1 MFHVKENTE
10 ASTTTATH
18 DRNGPSCILV
28 DRILS
33 IVVVF
38 SFVVVVVIFLLLLIC
53 FVFVILPHPVELIF
67 FIQTLVGL
75 CVIELLSCFHFLSH
89 RFPYLT
95 NSYFSNNWLRRWKRT

>member
-38 SFVVVVVIFLLLLIC
+38 SFVVIVIIFVVVIFSLLLIC
-53 FVFVILPHPVELIF
+53 YCFCSTPS
-67 FIQTLVGL
+67 
-75 CVIELLSCFHFLSH
+75 SC
-89 RFPYLT
+89 
-95 NSYFSNNWLRRWKRT
+95 

>member
-1 MFHVKENTE
+1 MFHMKENTE

-38 SFVVVVVIFLLLLIC
+38 SFVVVVIIFVVVIFLLLLIC
-53 FVFVILPHPVELIF
+53 YCFCSTPS
-67 FIQTLVGL
+67 
-75 CVIELLSCFHFLSH
+75 SC
-89 RFPYLT
+89 
-95 NSYFSNNWLRRWKRT
+95 

>member
-38 SFVVVVVIFLLLLIC
+38 SFVVVVIIFVVVIFLLLLIC
-53 FVFVILPHPVELIF
+53 CCFCSTPS
-67 FIQTLVGL
+67 
-75 CVIELLSCFHFLSH
+75 SC
-89 RFPYLT
+89 
-95 NSYFSNNWLRRWKRT
+95 

>member
-38 SFVVVVVIFLLLLIC
+38 SFVVVVIVVVIIFVVVIFLLLLIC
-53 FVFVILPHPVELIF
+53 YCFCSTPS
-67 FIQTLVGL
+67 
-75 CVIELLSCFHFLSH
+75 SC
-89 RFPYLT
+89 
-95 NSYFSNNWLRRWKRT
+95 

>member
-38 SFVVVVVIFLLLLIC
+38 SFVVVVIVVVIIFVVVIFLLLLIC
-53 FVFVILPHPVELIF
+53 Y
-67 FIQTLVGL
+67 
-75 CVIELLSCFHFLSH
+75 CFCST
-89 RFPYLT
+89 P
-95 NSYFSNNWLRRWKRT
+95 

>member
-38 SFVVVVVIFLLLLIC
+38 SFVVVVIIFVVVIFLLLLIYCC
-53 FVFVILPHPVELIF
+53 FCSTPS
-67 FIQTLVGL
+67 
-75 CVIELLSCFHFLSH
+75 SC
-89 RFPYLT
+89 
-95 NSYFSNNWLRRWKRT
+95 

>member
-38 SFVVVVVIFLLLLIC
+38 SFVVVVIIFVVVIFLLLLIC
-53 FVFVILPHPVELIF
+53 YCFCSTPS
-67 FIQTLVGL
+67 
-75 CVIELLSCFHFLSH
+75 SC
-89 RFPYLT
+89 
-95 NSYFSNNWLRRWKRT
+95 

>member
-38 SFVVVVVIFLLLLIC
+38 PFVVIVIIFVVVIFLLLLIC
-53 FVFVILPHPVELIF
+53 Y
-67 FIQTLVGL
+67 
-75 CVIELLSCFHFLSH
+75 CFCST
-89 RFPYLT
+89 P
-95 NSYFSNNWLRRWKRT
+95 

>member
-1 MFHVKENTE
+1 MFHVKEKTE

-38 SFVVVVVIFLLLLIC
+38 SFVVVVIVVVIIFVVVIFLLLLIC
-53 FVFVILPHPVELIF
+53 Y
-67 FIQTLVGL
+67 
-75 CVIELLSCFHFLSH
+75 CFCST
-89 RFPYLT
+89 P
-95 NSYFSNNWLRRWKRT
+95 

>member
-18 DRNGPSCILV
+18 YRNGPSCILV

-38 SFVVVVVIFLLLLIC
+38 SFVVVVIIFVVVIFLLLLIC
-53 FVFVILPHPVELIF
+53 YCFCSTPS
-67 FIQTLVGL
+67 
-75 CVIELLSCFHFLSH
+75 SC
-89 RFPYLT
+89 
-95 NSYFSNNWLRRWKRT
+95 

>member
-38 SFVVVVVIFLLLLIC
+38 SFVVVVIIFVVVIFFLLLIC
-53 FVFVILPHPVELIF
+53 CCFCSTPS
-67 FIQTLVGL
+67 
-75 CVIELLSCFHFLSH
+75 SC
-89 RFPYLT
+89 
-95 NSYFSNNWLRRWKRT
+95 

>member
-18 DRNGPSCILV
+18 DRNGPSCILI

-38 SFVVVVVIFLLLLIC
+38 SFVVVVIIFVVVIFLLLLIYCC
-53 FVFVILPHPVELIF
+53 FCSTPS
-67 FIQTLVGL
+67 
-75 CVIELLSCFHFLSH
+75 SC
-89 RFPYLT
+89 
-95 NSYFSNNWLRRWKRT
+95 

>member
-38 SFVVVVVIFLLLLIC
+38 SFVVVVIIFVVVIFLLLLIC
-53 FVFVILPHPVELIF
+53 Y
-67 FIQTLVGL
+67 
-75 CVIELLSCFHFLSH
+75 CFCST
-89 RFPYLT
+89 P
-95 NSYFSNNWLRRWKRT
+95 

>member
-1 MFHVKENTE
+1 MFRVKENTE

-38 SFVVVVVIFLLLLIC
+38 SFVVVVIIFVVVIFLLLLIC
-53 FVFVILPHPVELIF
+53 YCFCSTPS
-67 FIQTLVGL
+67 
-75 CVIELLSCFHFLSH
+75 SC
-89 RFPYLT
+89 
-95 NSYFSNNWLRRWKRT
+95 

>member
-38 SFVVVVVIFLLLLIC
+38 SFVVFVIFVVVII
-53 FVFVILPHPVELIF
+53 FVFVIL
-67 FIQTLVGL
+67 
-75 CVIELLSCFHFLSH
+75 LLLMICYCFCSTPSSCRTDIFHFKL
-89 RFPYLT
+89 L
-95 NSYFSNNWLRRWKRT
+95 

>member
-38 SFVVVVVIFLLLLIC
+38 SFVVVVIIFAVVIFLLLLIC
-53 FVFVILPHPVELIF
+53 YCFCSTPS
-67 FIQTLVGL
+67 
-75 CVIELLSCFHFLSH
+75 SC
-89 RFPYLT
+89 
-95 NSYFSNNWLRRWKRT
+95 

>member
-38 SFVVVVVIFLLLLIC
+38 SFVVVVIIFVVVIFLSLLIC
-53 FVFVILPHPVELIF
+53 YCFYSTPS
-67 FIQTLVGL
+67 
-75 CVIELLSCFHFLSH
+75 SC
-89 RFPYLT
+89 
-95 NSYFSNNWLRRWKRT
+95 

>member
-38 SFVVVVVIFLLLLIC
+38 SFVVVVIVVVIIFVVVIFFVVIDLLL
-53 FVFVILPHPVELIF
+53 
-67 FIQTLVGL
+67 
-75 CVIELLSCFHFLSH
+75 FL
-89 RFPYLT
+89 
-95 NSYFSNNWLRRWKRT
+95 

>member
-38 SFVVVVVIFLLLLIC
+38 SFVVVVIIFVVVIFLSLLIC
-53 FVFVILPHPVELIF
+53 YCFCSTPS
-67 FIQTLVGL
+67 
-75 CVIELLSCFHFLSH
+75 SC
-89 RFPYLT
+89 
-95 NSYFSNNWLRRWKRT
+95 

>member
-38 SFVVVVVIFLLLLIC
+38 SFVVVVIVVVIIFVVVIFLLLLIC
-53 FVFVILPHPVELIF
+53 Y
-67 FIQTLVGL
+67 
-75 CVIELLSCFHFLSH
+75 CFCSI
-89 RFPYLT
+89 P
-95 NSYFSNNWLRRWKRT
+95 

>member
-38 SFVVVVVIFLLLLIC
+38 SFVVVVIIFVVVILLLLLIC
-53 FVFVILPHPVELIF
+53 YCFCSTPS
-67 FIQTLVGL
+67 
-75 CVIELLSCFHFLSH
+75 SC
-89 RFPYLT
+89 
-95 NSYFSNNWLRRWKRT
+95 

>member
-1 MFHVKENTE
+1 MHVSCERENTE

-38 SFVVVVVIFLLLLIC
+38 SFVVVVIVVVIIFVVVIFLLLLIC
-53 FVFVILPHPVELIF
+53 Y
-67 FIQTLVGL
+67 
-75 CVIELLSCFHFLSH
+75 CFCST
-89 RFPYLT
+89 P
-95 NSYFSNNWLRRWKRT
+95 

>member
-38 SFVVVVVIFLLLLIC
+38 SFVVVVIIFVVVIFLLLLIC
-53 FVFVILPHPVELIF
+53 YCFCSTP
-67 FIQTLVGL
+67 
-75 CVIELLSCFHFLSH
+75 LSC
-89 RFPYLT
+89 
-95 NSYFSNNWLRRWKRT
+95 

>member
-18 DRNGPSCILV
+18 DRNGPSCILI

-38 SFVVVVVIFLLLLIC
+38 SFVVVVIIFVVVIFLLLLIC
-53 FVFVILPHPVELIF
+53 YCFCSTPS
-67 FIQTLVGL
+67 
-75 CVIELLSCFHFLSH
+75 SC
-89 RFPYLT
+89 
-95 NSYFSNNWLRRWKRT
+95 

>member
-38 SFVVVVVIFLLLLIC
+38 SFVVVVIVVVIIFVVVILLLLLIC
-53 FVFVILPHPVELIF
+53 Y
-67 FIQTLVGL
+67 
-75 CVIELLSCFHFLSH
+75 CFCST
-89 RFPYLT
+89 P
-95 NSYFSNNWLRRWKRT
+95 